1 MVLEAAADELGRL
14 DTVVALAPAS
24 LALALRSAAVAALSK
39 GTRAECDALVA
50 AESDT
55 LLDRALPQELLGW
68 RDQLDD
74 GERRARSG
82 SAIQLDATGASSE
95 FAALLQRTPD
105 DRSPLER
112 AIAVAAEAPSDAMG
126 ELAAALLLCR
136 DGRMG
141 RVRLLP
147 FAGVDPALRRSA
159 VEAYRAGAP
168 MVWTRLATEALT
180 QRARRLRRA
189 ALPLHNQ
196 HARDEALLAPL
207 GRAAITARRA
217 ASLLLADLAGT
228 MPWVAESLG
237 LSRPAAADAL
247 ERLCTLGIARE
258 LTGRARDRVYGYGV
272 SLAAA
277 GTLLGD

>member
-1 MVLEAAADELGRL
+1 MSLEEAADELGRL

-24 LALALRSAAVAALSK
+24 LALALRTAAVAALSK

-50 AESDT
+50 AEADT
-55 LLDRALPQELLGW
+55 LLDRALPQELPAW
-68 RDQLDD
+68 RDRLDD

-82 SAIQLDATGASSE
+82 SAIQLDVSDASPE
-95 FAALLQRTPD
+95 FAALLQRSPD

-112 AIAVAAEAPSDAMG
+112 AIAVAAEAPTDAMG

-147 FAGVDPALRRSA
+147 FVGVEPALRRSA

-168 MVWTRLATEALT
+168 TVWTRLATEALT

-189 ALPLHNQ
+189 ALPLHDQ
-196 HARDEALLAPL
+196 LVRDEALLAPL

-217 ASLLLADLAGT
+217 ATLLRADLAGT
-228 MPWVAESLG
+228 MPWVADALG

-258 LTGRARDRVYGYGV
+258 LTGRARDRVYGYAV

>member
-1 MVLEAAADELGRL
+1 MGIEEASDELARL

-24 LALALRSAAVAALSK
+24 LALAIRTAAVVALSK

-50 AESDT
+50 AESDA
-55 LLDRALPQELLGW
+55 LLDRSLPPALLAW
-68 RDQLDD
+68 RDRLDN
-74 GERRARSG
+74 GERGARSG
-82 SAIQLDATGASSE
+82 SAIQLDASDASPD

-105 DRSPLER
+105 ERSPLER
-112 AIAVAAEAPSDAMG
+112 AIAAAAEAPSDAMG

-147 FAGVDPALRRSA
+147 FVGVDPALRRSA

-189 ALPLHNQ
+189 ALPLHEQ
-196 HARDEALLAPL
+196 HARDEALLVPL

-217 ASLLLADLAGT
+217 AALLRAELAGT

-258 LTGRARDRVYGYGV
+258 LTGRARDRVYGYAV

-277 GTLLGD
+277 GTLLGN